1 MVVTYNPSHSLLRHG
16 WHGTVLPDVWKMCC
30 VSCSL
35 ALLLCNVYN
44 PIRQA
49 VRDGGKKT
57 FLYYVFHDCDA
68 FFALFASFVTFIL
81 AFFNSTVFARWW
93 KLRELMGT
101 VSGRTVDTTM
111 MLASFVGEERELHEQ
126 MRLLWLAHALHV
138 ASVHKLSAAQ
148 AEGVLAGLVE
158 QELLKPGGEY
168 DAIERCV
175 ANAGGLSTSTP
186 FAVVYGWFLRRFT
199 RSLGAPGAIV
209 APECRGAALQL
220 VQGNLS
226 VMRSAAADVLMYLST
241 PVPLAYTHLLEVT
254 VTTHVLIAPLG
265 LVPRLL
271 WMAVPGCFFVTL
283 TYGAQ
288 FGAILAQLCGATRRN
303 SGAILRSYFTGCA
316 APATGTTASC
326 ASASTCSRRST
337 RRATTPSTP
346 PTSCARRAS
355 RRSRCRAPSGRA
367 TPTAAPTAATATAA
381 AATRWSWWRTPR
393 TRSPPRAPRQTASAR
408 RRRGRTAARTCA
420 ARRPTATTR
429 TAACAGG
436 AASRARGWA
445 RRPWRSRRR
454 SSSRRRPA
462 APTRRDRRIAGA
474 RRSPD

>member
-288 FGAILAQLCGATRRN
+288 FWRN
-303 SGAILRSYFTGCA
+303 SGATLAQFCA
-316 APATGTTASC
+316 IIS
-326 ASASTCSRRST
+326 
-337 RRATTPSTP
+337 
-346 PTSCARRAS
+346 
-355 RRSRCRAPSGRA
+355 
-367 TPTAAPTAATATAA
+367 
-381 AATRWSWWRTPR
+381 
-393 TRSPPRAPRQTASAR
+393 
-408 RRRGRTAARTCA
+408 
-420 ARRPTATTR
+420 
-429 TAACAGG
+429 
-436 AASRARGWA
+436 
-445 RRPWRSRRR
+445 
-454 SSSRRRPA
+454 PA
-462 APTRRDRRIAGA
+462 APRPLQVLRLHVRRQAHARAVRRGAPRRLRHRQLPALDA
-474 RRSPD
+474 RRVARGVGRSSPSLFG